1 MKSFLIAA
9 LLLTQSGLALAQQRC
24 ADDTTARMI
33 QFPLTEADTRPVF
46 YYFND
51 EWIAEA
57 GAGMVMPDSI
67 LKIEIK
73 DDTYGNRAVFITV
86 SPETLAQLKSKV
98 HEETKNL
105 FINYDP
111 ICEFPGGNGKLKEWL
126 ESNIRVPE
134 GYKGTERVVVTFK
147 VQPDGT
153 VTDPRIVKGS
163 KNEAANNEA
172 MRLVSELPRF
182 RVRYCT
188 PRKAPITMGLP
199 ITFREPGLIY
209 IRGNESAQR

>member
-57 GAGMVMPDSI
+57 GPWMVTPDSI

-86 SPETLAQLKSKV
+86 SPETLAQLKSRV

-111 ICEFPGGNGKLKEWL
+111 ICEFPGGNVKLKEWL
-126 ESNIRVPE
+126 EANIRVPE
-134 GYKGTERVVVTFK
+134 GYKGTERVVVLFK

-153 VTDPRIVKGS
+153 VTDPRIVRGS
-163 KNEAANNEA
+163 KNEAANSEA
-172 MRLVSELPRF
+172 LRLVGELPKF

-188 PRKAPITMGLP
+188 PRKAPVSMGIP
-199 ITFREPGLIY
+199 ITFKEPGLIY